1 MMKGL
6 DDDVQS
12 QRSTVVSEAVVILFK
27 NLTKVFCW
35 AAHCGQVHTLP
46 LCSREGTQAREGV
59 VYISFL

>member
-12 QRSTVVSEAVVILFK
+12 QRSTVVSAAVVILFK

-35 AAHCGQVHTLP
+35 AAHAAVKEY
-46 LCSREGTQAREGV
+46 SKWF
-59 VYISFL
+59 SFLDSAY